1 MYVESRRTTE
11 ESISTILQLL
21 LFFTKSSQEYILFYA
36 HSAPL
41 FLSPYSLLLLNFF
54 SLFIL
59 VFIRQ
64 RRKSYQEQ
72 DEFVTAKYNAEKVHF
87 RHRLCLCLSFSLFFL
102 GICLHF
108 FSIYPPKSLFFYYFI
123 LYRLHS
129 LIYLT

>member
-1 MYVESRRTTE
+1 MYFQKTYIFIVSERFFTIHFNKKGMYVESRRTTE

-21 LFFTKSSQEYILFYA
+21 LFFTKSSLEYILFYA

-64 RRKSYQEQ
+64 RRKSYQE
-72 DEFVTAKYNAEKVHF
+72 
-87 RHRLCLCLSFSLFFL
+87 
-102 GICLHF
+102 
-108 FSIYPPKSLFFYYFI
+108 
-123 LYRLHS
+123 
-129 LIYLT
+129 